1 MSGEGSPHVSVDG
14 TGLNVTIVSGLWH
27 DQISNG
33 MIAGADG
40 HDWPFHCVEIL
51 DGSRSIEV
59 GAAVEFERLAKLGRL
74 EASRIRPAA
83 SV

>member
-1 MSGEGSPHVSVDG
+1 MPIGRVAAFDPFRGLG
-14 TGLNVTIVSGLWH
+14 T
-27 DQISNG
+27 
-33 MIAGADG
+33 IAGADG

-74 EASRIRPAA
+74 EASRIRPSAF
-83 SV
+83 V